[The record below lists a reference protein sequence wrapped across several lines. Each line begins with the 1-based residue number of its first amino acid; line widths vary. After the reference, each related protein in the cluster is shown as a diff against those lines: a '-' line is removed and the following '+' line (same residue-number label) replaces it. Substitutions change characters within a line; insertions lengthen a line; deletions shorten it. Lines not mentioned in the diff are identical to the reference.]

1 MTELQLLQRYD
12 ATSAAGAMM
21 RQVGGPVVL
30 GCMLGVLGTSSA
42 SATEVLP
49 RSTIVGQTTAGTT
62 VDSARSVGTTLGE
75 LRRLTGLTWDQLSRV
90 FGVSRRS
97 LHFWASGKAM
107 AATNEEHL
115 QRLLV
120 VARRIDRG
128 SAGANRAALLGARE
142 DGSIP
147 FDLLTAGEYER
158 VVSLLGTGEIL
169 RAPSPKLSAPA
180 QAARAARR
188 PEELVGALQDRVHRE
203 SAKTRVARSVR
214 ARGGG

>member
-1 MTELQLLQRYD
+1 MTEFQLQPRFD

-21 RQVGGPVVL
+21 RQVGRPVAL
-30 GCMLGVLGTSSA
+30 GCMLGILGTSSA
-42 SATEVLP
+42 SATELLP

-62 VDSARSVGTTLGE
+62 VDSTRSAGAALGE
-75 LRRLTGLTWDQLSRV
+75 LRRLSGLTWDQLSRV

-120 VARRIDRG
+120 VVRRIDRG
-128 SAGANRAALLGARE
+128 SASANRAALFGARE

-158 VVSLLGTGEIL
+158 VVSLLGTGEIG
-169 RAPSPKLSAPA
+169 RAAPPKLSAQT
-180 QAARAARR
+180 QAARAPSA
-188 PEELVGALQDRVHRE
+188 PGELVGALQDRVHRE
-203 SAKTRVARSVR
+203 GGRTRVAKSVR
-214 ARGGG
+214 TRGGG

>member
-1 MTELQLLQRYD
+1 MTEFQLQPRFD

-21 RQVGGPVVL
+21 RQVGRPVAL
-30 GCMLGVLGTSSA
+30 GCMLGILGTSSA
-42 SATEVLP
+42 SATELLP

-62 VDSARSVGTTLGE
+62 VDSTRSAGAALGE
-75 LRRLTGLTWDQLSRV
+75 LRRLSGLTWDQLSRV

-107 AATNEEHL
+107 APTNEEHL

-120 VARRIDRG
+120 VVRRIDRG
-128 SAGANRAALLGARE
+128 SASANRAALFGARE

-158 VVSLLGTGEIL
+158 VVSLLGTGEIGP
-169 RAPSPKLSAPA
+169 APRPKLSA
-180 QAARAARR
+180 QARTARAPSAADERV
-188 PEELVGALQDRVHRE
+188 EALQDRVHRE
-203 SAKTRVARSVR
+203 GGKTRVARSVR

>member
-1 MTELQLLQRYD
+1 MTEFQLQPRFD

-21 RQVGGPVVL
+21 RQVGRPVVL
-30 GCMLGVLGTSSA
+30 GCMLGILGTSSA

-62 VDSARSVGTTLGE
+62 VDSTRSGGAALGE
-75 LRRLTGLTWDQLSRV
+75 LRRLSGLTWDQLSRI

-107 AATNEEHL
+107 AAPNEEHL

-120 VARRIDRG
+120 VVRRIDRG
-128 SAGANRAALLGARE
+128 SASANRAALFGARE
-142 DGSIP
+142 DGRIP

-158 VVSLLGTGEIL
+158 VVSLLGTGGIGP
-169 RAPSPKLSAPA
+169 APRPKLSA
-180 QAARAARR
+180 QARTTRAPSA
-188 PEELVGALQDRVHRE
+188 PDELVGALQDRVHRE
-203 SAKTRVARSVR
+203 GGKTRVARSVR
-214 ARGGG
+214 ARGGR

>member
-1 MTELQLLQRYD
+1 MTDLQLQPRFD

-21 RQVGGPVVL
+21 RQVGKPVAL
-30 GCMLGVLGTSSA
+30 GCLLGVLGTSSA
-42 SATEVLP
+42 SATELLP

-62 VDSARSVGTTLGE
+62 VDSARSVGTALGE
-75 LRRLTGLTWDQLSRV
+75 LRRLSGLTWDQLSRV

-128 SAGANRAALLGARE
+128 SSSANRAALFAARE

-158 VVSLLGTGEIL
+158 VIALLGAGEVGRAAPPKL
-169 RAPSPKLSAPA
+169 STQAQTARAPSAPD
-180 QAARAARR
+180 
-188 PEELVGALQDRVHRE
+188 ELVGALQDRVHRE
-203 SAKTRVARSVR
+203 GGKTRVARSVR